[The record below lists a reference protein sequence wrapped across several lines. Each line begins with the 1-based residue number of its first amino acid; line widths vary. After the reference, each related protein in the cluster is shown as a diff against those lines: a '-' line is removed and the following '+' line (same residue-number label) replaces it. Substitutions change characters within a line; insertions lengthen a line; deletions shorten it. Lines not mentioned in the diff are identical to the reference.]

1 MAKESIERSLVM
13 EEQNA
18 PGAERHKFA
27 RLFQLLDE
35 CGPIPDEAWEVD
47 RDDSEWPERLSL
59 QALDEANP

>member
-1 MAKESIERSLVM
+1 M

-27 RLFQLLDE
+27 RLFQLLDG
-35 CGPIPDEAWEVD
+35 CGPIPDEDWGVD